1 MSFKDIQLINITLD
15 EIRRSCTSIEEVRL
29 ISAIS
34 GANSKGENSY
44 KEIVGKAAE
53 QLKSTRQKLRD
64 VLEDISNYRNA
75 VGMLDEEEID
85 FTKNAYDL
93 IYDEE

>member
-29 ISAIS
+29 ICGIS

-44 KEIVGKAAE
+44 KEIADKAAE
-53 QLKSTRQKLRD
+53 QLKSTKQKLRD
-64 VLEDISNYRNA
+64 VLEDISNYRNS

-93 IYDEE
+93 IYNEE